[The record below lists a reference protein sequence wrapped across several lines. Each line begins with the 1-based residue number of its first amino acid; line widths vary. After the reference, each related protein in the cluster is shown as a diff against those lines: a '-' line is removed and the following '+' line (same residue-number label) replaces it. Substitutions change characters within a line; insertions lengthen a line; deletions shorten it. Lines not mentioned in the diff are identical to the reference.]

1 MGYLYKEGFTCF
13 ARGEMSNKISENERR
28 IIYLSVLVVIVLAL
42 LLGLSNNQTY
52 SLVAVLFIVIVA
64 IGNVVYFYGRMR
76 GKPEEN
82 KAGAEK

>member
-1 MGYLYKEGFTCF
+1 
-13 ARGEMSNKISENERR
+13 MSNKISENERR

-42 LLGLSNNQTY
+42 LLGLSDNQTY

-76 GKPEEN
+76 GKPEVN